1 MSGWTSSPVIK
12 TVSRASQ
19 RSRQIG
25 DARAMTRAS
34 ASSSSR
40 GSSKLPVFR
49 LPKLDA
55 SEAEHRS
62 FARNL
67 VRTCHEIGFFYLCD
81 HGVELSAEG
90 VLASSKE
97 FFARS
102 LEKKLEISYLN
113 SPSFRG
119 YMSLGC
125 ENTAGVTDRREQI
138 EFGVEGI
145 YDRDAAVFYDRLIG
159 PNQFPSES
167 TLQEEV
173 NEFQRRMD
181 ALSRRVMSYIALGL
195 GLEQDYFEST
205 FGDAPNVQMKICRY
219 PPTGSSDE
227 FGVGEHSDTGYLSLL
242 VQDNEVGGLQV
253 KVNDMWIDAPPIAG
267 SLVVNLGEMIQLC
280 TRGYLLATPHRV
292 RNTDT
297 SRSRYSIPYFWNP
310 RLDYSVKLID
320 LPDELVWRRPSET
333 ERNFRATDSHEG
345 RNQVYECYGA
355 NAFKSYARSHP
366 KVMEAHHSDL
376 NLEDLFSC

>member
-62 FARNL
+62 FAQNL

-90 VLASSKE
+90 VLAASKE

-119 YMSLGC
+119 
-125 ENTAGVTDRREQI
+125 
-138 EFGVEGI
+138 
-145 YDRDAAVFYDRLIG
+145 
-159 PNQFPSES
+159 
-167 TLQEEV
+167 
-173 NEFQRRMD
+173 
-181 ALSRRVMSYIALGL
+181 
-195 GLEQDYFEST
+195 
-205 FGDAPNVQMKICRY
+205 
-219 PPTGSSDE
+219 
-227 FGVGEHSDTGYLSLL
+227 
-242 VQDNEVGGLQV
+242 
-253 KVNDMWIDAPPIAG
+253 
-267 SLVVNLGEMIQLC
+267 
-280 TRGYLLATPHRV
+280 
-292 RNTDT
+292 
-297 SRSRYSIPYFWNP
+297 
-310 RLDYSVKLID
+310 
-320 LPDELVWRRPSET
+320 
-333 ERNFRATDSHEG
+333 
-345 RNQVYECYGA
+345 
-355 NAFKSYARSHP
+355 
-366 KVMEAHHSDL
+366 
-376 NLEDLFSC
+376 